1 MVNTIR
7 QLQDLKEWAQD
18 STRYERRLNFRLAQK
33 PYNWEEGNW
42 WDLDDESVG
51 NTKILE
57 DFEITDEMRRRPN
70 AEGGVQQLVQ
80 PGQPGVR
87 QGYATSKT
95 PSKKFKYK
103 ITNQSGTVW
112 SDNPPGGW
120 EGDYLKMVK
129 DPKHREFVKK
139 EADKMTPEQ
148 KEESREKAKDNRIS
162 QQSTQ
167 QSKLIEQRKNNL
179 PPVNFES
186 NEDSLDGFDL
196 AEFEPR

>member
-1 MVNTIR
+1 MISTLR

-80 PGQPGVR
+80 PGPGR
-87 QGYATSKT
+87 PGY
-95 PSKKFKYK
+95 
-103 ITNQSGTVW
+103 SG
-112 SDNPPGGW
+112 NI
-120 EGDYLKMVK
+120 
-129 DPKHREFVKK
+129 
-139 EADKMTPEQ
+139 MTGSPAQQAANIKAQ
-148 KEESREKAKDNRIS
+148 KETWNKIGDALWIASETGEMEYLMNSPELQKKSSQLIS
-162 QQSTQ
+162 IIKKKS
-167 QSKLIEQRKNNL
+167 
-179 PPVNFES
+179 
-186 NEDSLDGFDL
+186 
-196 AEFEPR
+196 

>member
-80 PGQPGVR
+80 PGPGR
-87 QGYATSKT
+87 QGYQGEDI
-95 PSKKFKYK
+95 KFG
-103 ITNQSGTVW
+103 SGTDT
-112 SDNPPGGW
+112 SAMDNPKYYKTVRAELNKIKKQRHKVEFFDW
-120 EGDYLKMVK
+120 KEGDDWYKALQKRLGGMN
-129 DPKHREFVKK
+129 REH
-139 EADKMTPEQ
+139 M
-148 KEESREKAKDNRIS
+148 N
-162 QQSTQ
+162 
-167 QSKLIEQRKNNL
+167 KLLN
-179 PPVNFES
+179 
-186 NEDSLDGFDL
+186 
-196 AEFEPR
+196 